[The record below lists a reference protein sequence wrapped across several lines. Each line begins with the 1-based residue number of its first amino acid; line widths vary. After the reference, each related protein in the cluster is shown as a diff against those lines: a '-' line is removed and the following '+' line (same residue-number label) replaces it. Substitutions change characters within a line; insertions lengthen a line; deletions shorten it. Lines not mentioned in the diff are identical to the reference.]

1 MKVNDWRF
9 MKVQAPMQKKI
20 DPQAAIKEKIKAKFG
35 DKFQEKKSPKEK
47 VELSNSAVKN
57 SSEEDFGDVKSNDPN
72 SSVTKDKL
80 KDILRTGAFQ
90 FNPKERETLAKILK

>member
-1 MKVNDWRF
+1 
-9 MKVQAPMQKKI
+9 MKVQASIQKNI

-35 DKFQEKKSPKEK
+35 DKFKEKKKPEEK
-47 VELSNSAVKN
+47 VELSNSSVKN
-57 SSEEDFGDVKSNDPN
+57 SSEEDFGDLKSNDPN

-80 KDILRTGAFQ
+80 KDILRSGAFE